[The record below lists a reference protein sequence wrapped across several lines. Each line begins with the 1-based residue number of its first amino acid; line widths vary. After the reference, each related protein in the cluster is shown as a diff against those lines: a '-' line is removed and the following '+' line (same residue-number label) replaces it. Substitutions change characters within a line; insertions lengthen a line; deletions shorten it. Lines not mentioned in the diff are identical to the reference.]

1 MKSREKEIN
10 DFLKSRQGLAYLSMK
25 YPKLSVKEA
34 IEEYKLQA
42 SK

>member
-1 MKSREKEIN
+1 MKPRTKEIN
-10 DFLKSRQGLAYLSMK
+10 DFLSSRQGLAYLSMK

>member
-1 MKSREKEIN
+1 MKPRTKEIN
-10 DFLKSRQGLAYLSMK
+10 DFLKSRKGLAYLSMK

-34 IEEYKLQA
+34 IREYKLQA

>member
-1 MKSREKEIN
+1 MKSKEKEIN
-10 DFLKSRQGLAYLSMK
+10 AFLSSRQGLAYLGMK

-34 IEEYKLQA
+34 IREYKLQA

>member
-1 MKSREKEIN
+1 MKQRDKEIN
-10 DFLKSRQGLAYLSMK
+10 DFLKSHQGLAYLSMK

-34 IEEYKLQA
+34 IREYKLNA

>member
-1 MKSREKEIN
+1 MKPREKEI
-10 DFLKSRQGLAYLSMK
+10 DACLHSRRGLAYLCMK